1 MFLPSESIL
10 YLLHDKLLL
19 IQVRLLRV
27 DGGWI
32 IARSYRLTVLL
43 LYTLK
48 NGYFNSSERVAI
60 FKRKYK

>member
-32 IARSYRLTVLL
+32 IALSYRLTVLL

-48 NGYFNSSERVAI
+48 NGYFNNSERVAI